1 VIRVYS
7 EQKESRECVIRV
19 TGVSRVIESDSDS
32 ESAQDSVIPRDSG
45 VSQLSGIFFC
55 VIRVIDSESECD
67 STPESLLIRLRSHKN
82 KGYSG

>member
-32 ESAQDSVIPRDSG
+32 ESSAGFSDSRE
-45 VSQLSGIFFC
+45 
-55 VIRVIDSESECD
+55 IRE
-67 STPESLLIRLRSHKN
+67 
-82 KGYSG
+82 

>member
-32 ESAQDSVIPRDSG
+32 ESAQDSVIPARFG
-45 VSQLSGIFFC
+45 
-55 VIRVIDSESECD
+55 SESTEWN
-67 STPESLLIRLRSHKN
+67 LLLC
-82 KGYSG
+82 Y

>member
-45 VSQLSGIFFC
+45 VSQLN
-55 VIRVIDSESECD
+55 DSSFVLLGLL
-67 STPESLLIRLRSHKN
+67 TLSLSLIRLLSH
-82 KGYSG
+82 S

>member
-7 EQKESRECVIRV
+7 ERKESRECVIRV

-45 VSQLSGIFFC
+45 VSQLS
-55 VIRVIDSESECD
+55 DSSFV
-67 STPESLLIRLRSHKN
+67 
-82 KGYSG
+82 